1 VPLAVALALGTR
13 RAGATF
19 QYDGT
24 MRIGELADEAGL
36 TAKTIRYY
44 ESIGLMDE
52 PARHANGYRD
62 YDHDAADRLRFVR
75 DSQAAGLT
83 LAEVGEI
90 LGMKA
95 AGESTCAH
103 TRSLLARHLADVDA
117 QIDRLL
123 ATRTELR
130 AMAER
135 ADALNP
141 ASCNDPARCQVI
153 AASEPAAG
161 SAAQS
166 ATRPAHRRLLP
177 LA

>member
-1 VPLAVALALGTR
+1 
-13 RAGATF
+13 
-19 QYDGT
+19 
-24 MRIGELADEAGL
+24 MRIGELAQQTGL
-36 TAKTIRYY
+36 TTKTLRYY
-44 ESIGLMDE
+44 EQIGLMQE
-52 PARHANGYRD
+52 PDRHANGYRD
-62 YDHDAADRLRFVR
+62 YRDDAVERLRFIR

-83 LAEVGEI
+83 LAETGEI

-103 TRSLLARHLADVDA
+103 TRDLLARHLADVDA

-135 ADALNP
+135 AATMTP
-141 ASCNDPARCQVI
+141 ESCNDPARCQVI
-153 AASEPAAG
+153 EAKAAAAG
-161 SAAQS
+161 APPRLA
-166 ATRPAHRRLLP
+166 PPRRLLT

>member
-1 VPLAVALALGTR
+1 
-13 RAGATF
+13 
-19 QYDGT
+19 
-24 MRIGELADEAGL
+24 MRIGELAEQAGL

-44 ESIGLMDE
+44 ESIGLMSE
-52 PARHANGYRD
+52 PDRHANGYRD
-62 YDHDAADRLRFVR
+62 YDSGAADRLRFIR

-95 AGESTCAH
+95 AGESTCSH
-103 TRSLLARHLADVDA
+103 TRSLLARHLAEVDA

-123 ATRTELR
+123 ATRAELT

-141 ASCNDPARCQVI
+141 ASCTDPARCQVI
-153 AASEPAAG
+153 AAAQPAI
-161 SAAQS
+161 
-166 ATRPAHRRLLP
+166 RPAHRRLLP

>member
-1 VPLAVALALGTR
+1 
-13 RAGATF
+13 
-19 QYDGT
+19 
-24 MRIGELADEAGL
+24 MRIGELADLAGL

-44 ESIGLMDE
+44 EGLGLVDE
-52 PARHANGYRD
+52 PERHANGYRE
-62 YDHDAADRLRFVR
+62 YGADAVERLRFIK

-103 TRSLLARHLADVDA
+103 TRTLLARHLAEVDA
-117 QIDRLL
+117 QIERLL
-123 ATRTELR
+123 AARAELM

-135 ADALNP
+135 ADALDP
-141 ASCNDPARCQVI
+141 AGCTDPARCQVI
-153 AASEPAAG
+153 AAATDSGA
-161 SAAQS
+161 SAHH
-166 ATRPAHRRLLP
+166 PAHRRLLT

>member
-1 VPLAVALALGTR
+1 
-13 RAGATF
+13 
-19 QYDGT
+19 
-24 MRIGELADEAGL
+24 MRIGELADVAGL

-44 ESIGLMDE
+44 EGLGLVDE
-52 PARHANGYRD
+52 PERHANGYRE
-62 YDHDAADRLRFVR
+62 YGADAVERLRFIR

-103 TRSLLARHLADVDA
+103 TRSLLARHLAEVDA
-117 QIDRLL
+117 QIERLL
-123 ATRTELR
+123 AARAELA

-135 ADALNP
+135 ADALDP
-141 ASCNDPARCQVI
+141 AGCTDPARCQVI
-153 AASEPAAG
+153 AANAATET
-161 SAAQS
+161 SAHH
-166 ATRPAHRRLLP
+166 PAHRRLLT

>member
-1 VPLAVALALGTR
+1 MPPRVALALGAR
-13 RAGATF
+13 PFAVTF
-19 QYDGT
+19 QYHGS
-24 MRIGELADEAGL
+24 MRIGELAEQAGL

-44 ESIGLMDE
+44 EGIGLMDE
-52 PARHANGYRD
+52 PDRHANGYRD
-62 YDHDAADRLRFVR
+62 YGHDAADRLRFIR

-141 ASCNDPARCQVI
+141 SSCTDPGRCQVI
-153 AASEPAAG
+153 AAAEPAAEP
-161 SAAQS
+161 AA
-166 ATRPAHRRLLP
+166 RPTHRRLLP

>member
-1 VPLAVALALGTR
+1 
-13 RAGATF
+13 
-19 QYDGT
+19 
-24 MRIGELADEAGL
+24 MRIGELADIAGV

-44 ESIGLMDE
+44 EGLGLVDE
-52 PARHANGYRD
+52 PGRHANGYRE
-62 YDHDAADRLRFVR
+62 YGADAVERLRFIR

-103 TRSLLARHLADVDA
+103 TRDLLARHLAEVDA
-117 QIDRLL
+117 QIERLL
-123 ATRTELR
+123 AARAELT

-135 ADALNP
+135 ADALDP
-141 ASCNDPARCQVI
+141 AGCTDPARCQVI
-153 AASEPAAG
+153 AANASPQAA
-161 SAAQS
+161 AHH
-166 ATRPAHRRLLP
+166 PAHRRLLP

>member
-1 VPLAVALALGTR
+1 MVHGVGFADS
-13 RAGATF
+13 GATF

-24 MRIGELADEAGL
+24 MRIGELAERAGL

-52 PARHANGYRD
+52 PDRHANGYRD
-62 YDHDAADRLRFVR
+62 YGGDAADRLRFIR
-75 DSQAAGLT
+75 DSQAAGLA
-83 LAEVGEI
+83 LAEVSEI

-141 ASCNDPARCQVI
+141 ASCTDPGRCQVI
-153 AASEPAAG
+153 AASEAAALPAAH
-161 SAAQS
+161 
-166 ATRPAHRRLLP
+166 PAHRRLLP

>member
-1 VPLAVALALGTR
+1 
-13 RAGATF
+13 
-19 QYDGT
+19 
-24 MRIGELADEAGL
+24 MRIGELAEHAGV

-44 ESIGLMDE
+44 EGIGLVDA
-52 PARHANGYRD
+52 PDRHANGYRD
-62 YDHDAADRLRFVR
+62 YGADAAERLRFIR

-90 LGMKA
+90 LEMKA

-103 TRSLLARHLADVDA
+103 TRSLLAGHLADVDA
-117 QIDRLL
+117 QIARLI
-123 ATRTELR
+123 ATRAELL

-141 ASCNDPARCQVI
+141 SSCTDPGRCQVI
-153 AASEPAAG
+153 AASDAARASG
-161 SAAQS
+161 GREAGHAG
-166 ATRPAHRRLLP
+166 APGHRRLLP